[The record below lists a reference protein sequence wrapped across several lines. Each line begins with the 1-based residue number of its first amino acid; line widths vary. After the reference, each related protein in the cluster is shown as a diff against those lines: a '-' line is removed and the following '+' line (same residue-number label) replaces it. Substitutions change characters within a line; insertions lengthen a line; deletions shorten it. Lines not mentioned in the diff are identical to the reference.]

1 MRDFSIR
8 RTIGIL
14 ARTMPFILMRMA
26 IYFVITLAFILATGT
41 GIGYGEGQ
49 APTTR

>member
-1 MRDFSIR
+1 MWDFSIR

-26 IYFVITLAFILATGT
+26 IYFVITLAFILAPRAD
-41 GIGYGEGQ
+41 IGYREG
-49 APTTR
+49 